1 MYALYN
7 ERYFLAKNVKGQYI
21 PATDPEGC
29 LLFNSQKRAM
39 EALKALP
46 KTIKNA
52 GYHVV
57 SIGDEVKDDDGM
69 QIASSF
75 APNEIVDAVKHIEDF
90 KEYFSALLKSE
101 ADIRDRIT
109 KYDRQISDLLHI
121 AEFFNFNVCNGY
133 KIYRRLH
140 DISLLRRAEKNK
152 ILIIGAIK
160 DNIPAEQI
168 DRAFDRI
175 SSLLE
180 RTYKVKEESEFLKE
194 VIDKK

>member
-29 LLFNSQKRAM
+29 LLFNSQKKAM

-57 SIGDEVKDDDGM
+57 SIGDDVNENDGA
-69 QIASSF
+69 QIVSSF
-75 APNEIVDAVKHIEDF
+75 APDEIIDAVRHLENF
-90 KEYFSALLKSE
+90 KGYFSTLLKSE
-101 ADIRDRIT
+101 AEIREKIT

-175 SSLLE
+175 GSLLE

>member
-29 LLFNSQKRAM
+29 LLFNSQKKAM

-57 SIGDEVKDDDGM
+57 SIGDDVNENDGA
-69 QIASSF
+69 QIVSSF
-75 APNEIVDAVKHIEDF
+75 APDEIIDAVKHIENF
-90 KEYFSALLKSE
+90 KEYFSTLLKSE
-101 ADIRDRIT
+101 ADIREKIT

-175 SSLLE
+175 GSLLE